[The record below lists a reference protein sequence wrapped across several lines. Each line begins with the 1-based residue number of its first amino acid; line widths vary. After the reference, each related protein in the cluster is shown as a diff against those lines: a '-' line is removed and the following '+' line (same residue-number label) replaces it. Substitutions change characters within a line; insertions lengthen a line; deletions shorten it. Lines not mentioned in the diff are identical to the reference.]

1 MTLKKLQEIA
11 EETIASYC
19 KKYKLRSITIK
30 VKNLK
35 GGGRCRYKTRFISI
49 PIWSYLQ
56 GGIGFFKAYI
66 IHEIIHFV
74 MRDNY
79 CVGGG
84 HGNRFISM
92 EIRLLKEIGLVPLKY
107 RRAYYNK
114 LEDKNGK
121 ILWRWAEYDR
131 NTEGL
136 KPYLLKE

>member
-1 MTLKKLQEIA
+1 MTLKKLQKIA
-11 EETIASYC
+11 EEMVGSYC
-19 KKYKLRSITIK
+19 KEYKLNSINIK

-35 GGGRCRYKTRFISI
+35 GAGRCRYKTRFISI
-49 PIWSYLQ
+49 PIWSYIQ

-79 CVGGG
+79 YVGGG

-92 EIRLLKEIGLVPLKY
+92 EIKLLKEIGLAPFKY
-107 RRAYYNK
+107 CRAYYNK

-121 ILWRWAEYDR
+121 VLWLWAEADR

-136 KPYLLKE
+136 KSYLIED

>member
-1 MTLKKLQEIA
+1 MTLQKLQEIA
-11 EETIASYC
+11 EETVASYC

-56 GGIGFFKAYI
+56 GGTGFFKAYI

-84 HGNRFISM
+84 HGDRFIGT
-92 EIRLLKEIGLVPLKY
+92 EIKLLKEIGLAPLKY
-107 RRAYYNK
+107 CRAYYNK
-114 LEDKNGK
+114 LEDENGK
-121 ILWRWAEYDR
+121 ILWHWAKEDR
-131 NTEGL
+131 DAAGL